1 MSKINEQPQPVLQE
15 LERLALAVFLDPA
28 RLALV
33 LDNPTHLAPE
43 EREMMRKG
51 VVALQT
57 RRQEILA
64 GAALRKDEAEFS
76 ALWLRKYAYV
86 DYVKAQQVDKFVRCL
101 LAPDRMHEPAAGYL
115 RACAIAIH
123 APLTQTPAADK
134 PGEHE
139 QQLQEL
145 AAKGLLCP
153 NRGCRSPKSK
163 VNKTVPKG
171 NVTVRYRECL
181 RCGATFTSEEKLRFG
196 EK

>member
-1 MSKINEQPQPVLQE
+1 MSKLNEQPQSVLQE
-15 LERLALAVFLDPA
+15 LERLALAVFLEPT

-33 LDNPTHLAPE
+33 LENPMHLAPE

-51 VVALQT
+51 ASALQA
-57 RRQEILA
+57 RRQELIA
-64 GAALRKDEAEFS
+64 GAPLRKDEVEFT
-76 ALWLRKYAYV
+76 ALWLQRYGYV
-86 DYVKAQQVDKFVRCL
+86 DFVKSQQVDKFVRGL

-134 PGEHE
+134 PGERE
-139 QQLQEL
+139 QQLQDL
-145 AAKGLLCP
+145 ASKGLLCP

-163 VNKTVPKG
+163 VNKTVPQG